1 MRWKFSSYFFYLC
14 APSALAYKKCG
25 EGFKTKERKKQKEKE
40 VTKEG
45 RNELP
50 SRKKK
55 KERTNKLPS
64 RKEKKMKEGANK
76 RTNEQLQAERVLW
89 GAPKKKKKVSLSL
102 KTWQEPNLHQVCL
115 SVFMI
120 LFFDILSGC
129 LSFWM
134 CSLILFLS
142 FSFYSLVPVC
152 LSLCIYVIPCILL
165 WLFRVLK
172 HC

>member
-1 MRWKFSSYFFYLC
+1 
-14 APSALAYKKCG
+14 
-25 EGFKTKERKKQKEKE
+25 
-40 VTKEG
+40 
-45 RNELP
+45 
-50 SRKKK
+50 
-55 KERTNKLPS
+55 
-64 RKEKKMKEGANK
+64 MKEGANK

-115 SVFMI
+115 SVFMPSYLSFFMI
-120 LFFDILSGC
+120 LFFDILPVC